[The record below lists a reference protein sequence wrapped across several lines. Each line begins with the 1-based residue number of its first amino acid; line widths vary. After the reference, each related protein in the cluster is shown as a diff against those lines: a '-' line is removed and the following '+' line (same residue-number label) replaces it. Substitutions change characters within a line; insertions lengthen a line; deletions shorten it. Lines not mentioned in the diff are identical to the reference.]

1 MAGDTMKRADR
12 KTRAR
17 RPLIRGLRRAGMT
30 LVEVIVAMM
39 LLVTVILVLGSFSAQ
54 FAQATGQAHLI
65 ILANE
70 LAATRLDAARQ
81 QPTYAAID
89 SLAHTDT
96 VKADFSAYAVK
107 TQMLRIGGGP
117 TDTVDYKLVTVTVT
131 HPAMRKSVTKTTAVA
146 AF

>member
-1 MAGDTMKRADR
+1 MM
-12 KTRAR
+12 RAR
-17 RPLIRGLRRAGMT
+17 RTPGEPRTVIRGMRRKGMT

-65 ILANE
+65 VEANE
-70 LAATRLDAARQ
+70 LAATRLDAVRQ

-96 VKADFSAYAVK
+96 VKADFSAYQVK
-107 TQMLRIGGGP
+107 TQMLRVGGGV

-131 HPAMRKSVTKTTAVA
+131 HPAMRKTITKTTAVA